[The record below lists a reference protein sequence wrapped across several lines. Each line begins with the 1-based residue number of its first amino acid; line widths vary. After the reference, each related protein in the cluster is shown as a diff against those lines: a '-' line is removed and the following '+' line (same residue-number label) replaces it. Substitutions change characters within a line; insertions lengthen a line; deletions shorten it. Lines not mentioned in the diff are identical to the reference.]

1 MPPDSALAPC
11 PDDVATLQAELT
23 SLARRYRPAR
33 VGNPPRWDL
42 IRSDFLC
49 IRDMEA
55 AQPPLDAA
63 AVRTEF
69 WRLVR
74 DEGAE
79 RTDRVPTR
87 EDLHARHHWHGEIM
101 ARRCGRNPGDLD
113 LGRTSA
119 LIAGRT
125 DRATPVRLQGPA
137 SLPVETAR
145 GRPPMPLAWF
155 DNPAARLVPS
165 AVDPDHVLLACL
177 AARHLAGYLD
187 RPTGADF
194 YRILTTGSQGDA
206 DAAALYELLTGLDA
220 EDYPLLI
227 AMEALSIRHVARAA
241 LRAGVERGPLAWW
254 LNRYARKPAGWPE
267 NRPSDG
273 VWHAG
278 FWPRRMAR
286 GEFWAPR

>member
-23 SLARRYRPAR
+23 ALARRYRPAR
-33 VGNPPRWDL
+33 VGKPPRWDI
-42 IRSDFLC
+42 IRSDFLW

-125 DRATPVRLQGPA
+125 DRATPVRLHGPA

-145 GRPPMPLAWF
+145 GRPPPHALGLVRQ
-155 DNPAARLVPS
+155 PGGAAGAECRRPGSCAPRLSGCPPSRRVPRPTDRGGFLP
-165 AVDPDHVLLACL
+165 DPDDGF
-177 AARHLAGYLD
+177 AR
-187 RPTGADF
+187 
-194 YRILTTGSQGDA
+194 
-206 DAAALYELLTGLDA
+206 
-220 EDYPLLI
+220 
-227 AMEALSIRHVARAA
+227 
-241 LRAGVERGPLAWW
+241 
-254 LNRYARKPAGWPE
+254 
-267 NRPSDG
+267 
-273 VWHAG
+273 
-278 FWPRRMAR
+278 
-286 GEFWAPR
+286 